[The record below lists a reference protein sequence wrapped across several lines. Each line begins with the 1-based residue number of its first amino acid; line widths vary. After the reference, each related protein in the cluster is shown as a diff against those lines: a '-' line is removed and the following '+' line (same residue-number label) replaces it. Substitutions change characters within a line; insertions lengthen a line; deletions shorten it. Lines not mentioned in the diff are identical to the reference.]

1 LVVYVGVA
9 PVSVLRVA
17 RSEAEMSVE
26 LAPVADIEVIEM
38 LDFDPEIACQM
49 VHTAGDTS
57 MASGSSPQR
66 ECGKPA
72 AWIIRCVLCG
82 AACYCCD
89 ECKQWIEGEPLVKRY
104 CAVRQTRVESGLM
117 FAFDRLEKR

>member
-1 LVVYVGVA
+1 
-9 PVSVLRVA
+9 
-17 RSEAEMSVE
+17 
-26 LAPVADIEVIEM
+26 M

-57 MASGSSPQR
+57 MARISGGSFPQR

-89 ECKQWIEGEPLVKRY
+89 ECKQRIEAEPLVKRY
-104 CAVRQTRVESGLM
+104 CAVRQTRIESGLM
-117 FAFDRLEKR
+117 FAFDRLERR